1 MRIGGGG
8 SNSLI
13 HSQAIPEIK
22 NILTTWRE
30 RLPNEW
36 EDVGVWT
43 DILTWRQ
50 HVFTLINGA
59 FQPLLEV
66 NSSVAYIGHHEAA
79 WTINRCTP
87 APLPPSCRRLA

>member
-1 MRIGGGG
+1 M
-8 SNSLI
+8 
-13 HSQAIPEIK
+13 
-22 NILTTWRE
+22 
-30 RLPNEW
+30 
-36 EDVGVWT
+36 WT

-87 APLPPSCRRLA
+87 APPLLPPPAPKSGLRSLSLSLTHTEKERMTYKTHCTHQVERRVLSFG